1 MRELIRRW
9 GLLAGTALA
18 LFFLLCTDR
27 LSLVERRDR
36 SAPPP
41 PAPSAVIAPLRGSP
55 AAGHPQPPPRP
66 APVLVSSP
74 TERPTK
80 PAPGQRKPDPARA
93 RHRVETDRLFAGLRV
108 LRIEIE
114 IPPEGEEA
122 LRGWYWRRGAVS
134 RPQAKATVR
143 EGGQVYRDVAVHLK
157 GSAGSFRSIDD
168 QPALTLKFDKNI
180 PGQRFHGLKQLS
192 LNNSL
197 QDPSYLSEKICRE
210 LFTSAGVPAPRAGH
224 ALLQLNGRSLGLYV
238 LLEGYNKQF
247 LKRHFSNASG
257 NLFDGGFVQD
267 VSEYL
272 SVNSGDNREDHAAL
286 SRLIEAAGES
296 DDARRLA
303 RLEEVLD
310 VERFLKFVALE
321 AITCHWDGYTMN
333 RNNYRVFH
341 DLDSDRLM
349 FLPHGLDQVFG
360 VGRGSTSQPIL
371 PHARGMV
378 AAGILETEAGRQ
390 RYIETLAGV
399 FRRVFDVDRILR
411 RVDEVSVPVRAALT
425 EAQSD
430 RLPYFN
436 ERVQEFKD
444 SIRERVRNVESQL
457 AGGLAGA
464 PARSSMSMTV
474 PPASW
479 RPGTEAGDARVAE
492 EVGADGRPCLVVRGG
507 PDGAAA
513 SWRASIALRPGRYRV
528 EGRVRCREVEVEA
541 GQGEEGACL
550 RVEGWSSSRRL
561 TGTGGFN
568 TLSQRFRVA
577 PGGPSQVEIV
587 CELRSKAGEAWFDK
601 QSLHIVREDDDRGWR
616 GR

>member
-9 GLLAGTALA
+9 WLLAGTVLA
-18 LFFLLCTDR
+18 ILYLLHTDR
-27 LSLVERRDR
+27 WALVDRRVR
-36 SAPPP
+36 PAPPP
-41 PAPSAVIAPLRGSP
+41 PAAIASLRPVP
-55 AAGHPQPPPRP
+55 ASIA
-66 APVLVSSP
+66 A
-74 TERPTK
+74 RPTPVPALEPAGK
-80 PAPGQRKPDPARA
+80 SEKAAPGQRRPDPVGARP
-93 RHRVETDRLFAGLRV
+93 RVESDRLFAGQRV

-122 LRGWYWRRGAVS
+122 LRGWYWRRGAVT
-134 RPQAKATVR
+134 RPQARATVR
-143 EGGQVYRDVAVHLK
+143 EGGHVYREVAVHLK

-168 QPALTLKFDKNI
+168 QPALTLKFDKFI

-210 LFTSAGVPAPRAGH
+210 LFTAAGVPAPRAAH

-272 SVNSGDNREDHAAL
+272 SVNCGDNREDHAAL
-286 SRLIEAAGES
+286 SRLIEAASEP
-296 DDARRLA
+296 DEARRLA
-303 RLEEVLD
+303 KLEEALD

-321 AITCHWDGYTMN
+321 ALTCHWDGYTMN

-371 PHARGMV
+371 PRARGMV
-378 AAGILETEAGRQ
+378 AAAILESDAGRQ
-390 RYIETLAGV
+390 RYLETLAGL

-411 RVDEVSVPVRAALT
+411 RVDEVSQPVRAALA
-425 EAQSD
+425 ESQPD
-430 RLPYFN
+430 
-436 ERVQEFKD
+436 RVQYFVDRVQDFKD
-444 SIRERVRNVESQL
+444 SIRERIRNVESQL
-457 AGGLAGA
+457 AGGFASA
-464 PARSSMSMTV
+464 TARTSLSVNV
-474 PPASW
+474 PPGSW
-479 RPGTEAGDARVAE
+479 RPGTEAGDDRVAE
-492 EVGADGRPCLVVRGG
+492 EAGADGRPCLVVRGG

-513 SWRASIALRPGRYRV
+513 TWRATMVLRPGRYRV
-528 EGRVRCREVEVEA
+528 EGRVRCREVEGEG

-550 RVEGWSSSRRL
+550 RVEGWSASRRL
-561 TGTGGFN
+561 TGTSGFS
-568 TLSQRFRVA
+568 TLAQSFRVG
-577 PGGPSQVEIV
+577 PGGPSEVEIV

-601 QSLHIVREDDDRGWR
+601 QSLRIVREDDNRGWR